1 MEYNKEN
8 YDREL
13 KALEKEF
20 ELRKERLIK
29 LYAHENNPYKPGD
42 IIKDHIGSIII
53 EKINYTVEYSSKFP
67 TCRYFGLEL
76 KKDLTPRKDG
86 SKRWIY
92 QPNIE

>member
-42 IIKDHIGSIII
+42 IIATNVSTALRGCDQK
-53 EKINYTVEYSSKFP
+53 
-67 TCRYFGLEL
+67 
-76 KKDLTPRKDG
+76 
-86 SKRWIY
+86 
-92 QPNIE
+92 